1 MVHLVHLY
9 LNQEVIVDFK
19 TYKIEEYKGGSWVS
33 AATTSTWSDEYT
45 GLTEDQTQDVID
57 YLVTVGISST
67 NLRATEESS

>member
-1 MVHLVHLY
+1 M
-9 LNQEVIVDFK
+9 DFK

-57 YLVTVGISST
+57 YLVTVGISTT
-67 NLRATEESS
+67 NLRVTQETS

>member
-1 MVHLVHLY
+1 MVHLVHPY

-57 YLVTVGISST
+57 YLVTVGISTT
-67 NLRATEESS
+67 NLRVTEESS